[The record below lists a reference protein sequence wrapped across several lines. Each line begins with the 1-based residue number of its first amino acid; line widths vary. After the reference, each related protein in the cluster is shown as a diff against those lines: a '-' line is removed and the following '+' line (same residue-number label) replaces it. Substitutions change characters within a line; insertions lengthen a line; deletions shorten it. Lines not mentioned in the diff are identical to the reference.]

1 MGRIISIKN
10 NKGGVGK
17 TFLTAQLA
25 AGLAYLEKKVL
36 VLTSDSQNNLF
47 NFLYDG
53 PKQFKNGLK
62 EEVKNG
68 TGEYFRLRDNLLFL
82 PLEDNKFSNQ
92 FLKDLPTF
100 LEKCKKEY
108 DYILI
113 DSTPVLKLDKVFLNE
128 SDDIVIIGFA
138 DEVTIEGMVNL
149 LNEIDIKKVLSIVI
163 NKYKPTLI
171 QTKYYEILKNDLKD
185 LNINFP
191 EPIQNLSFIEKI
203 LDKKKTIW
211 EYNNKEAQA
220 VQSVLLD
227 IIRIL
232 EKMN

>member
-1 MGRIISIKN
+1 MGKVISIKN

-17 TFLTAQLA
+17 TFFTAQLA
-25 AGLAYLEKKVL
+25 SGLAYLEKKIL
-36 VLTSDSQNNLF
+36 ILTSDSQNNLF
-47 NFLYDG
+47 NFLYDES
-53 PKQFKNGLK
+53 KQFKNGLK

-68 TGEYFRLRDNLLFL
+68 TGEYFRLRDNLFFL
-82 PLEDNKFSNQ
+82 PLEDNKFSSQ
-92 FLKDLPTF
+92 FLKDLPRF

-163 NKYKPTLI
+163 NKYKPTLV
-171 QTKYYEILKNDLKD
+171 QTKYYQILKNDLKD

-191 EPIQNLSFIEKI
+191 EPIQNLSFIEQI

-220 VQSVLLD
+220 VQNVLLD
-227 IIRIL
+227 IIKIL
-232 EKMN
+232 EKR